1 MQKSAVVEWFYW
13 ANVSVEGLSNK
24 AIFLSPLLSF
34 NKRLRVIVLGSQHGQ
49 TGSTSNQRRNT
60 R

>member
-1 MQKSAVVEWFYW
+1 MQKSVVAEWFYW

-34 NKRLRVIVLGSQHGQ
+34 NKRLRVIVLGS
-49 TGSTSNQRRNT
+49 
-60 R
+60 

>member
-13 ANVSVEGLSNK
+13 ANVSFDVLWNVV
-24 AIFLSPLLSF
+24 IVQSPLLSI
-34 NKRLRVIVLGSQHGQ
+34 NKRLRVIVTGSWHGQ
-49 TGSTSNQRRNT
+49 KRSATNQRRNA